1 MKFLR
6 TDTDFGTESELGA
19 IGKGGRHICIDTRRI
34 DTLLEKADSG
44 RILADDRLA
53 VLRRITGNVR
63 DRLVE

>member
-19 IGKGGRHICIDTRRI
+19 IGKGGRHIRI